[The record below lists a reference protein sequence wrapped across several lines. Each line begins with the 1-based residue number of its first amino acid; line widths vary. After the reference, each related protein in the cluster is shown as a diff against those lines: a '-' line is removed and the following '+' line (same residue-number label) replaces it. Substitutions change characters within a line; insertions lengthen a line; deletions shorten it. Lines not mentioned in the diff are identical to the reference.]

1 MGSLLFALYCKSM
14 ELNVMGLSEK
24 QINRH
29 KILIYVTKSEIV
41 NGVLWFEPLQLPGRK
56 SLCVP

>member
-1 MGSLLFALYCKSM
+1 
-14 ELNVMGLSEK
+14 MGLSEK